1 MRPFF
6 FLFAFFI
13 LGSLNAQGNLQF
25 NQVVTLT
32 GTLTTSPVVVG
43 TVSAGKVWKIEHSAS
58 ERNGYAANISF
69 VCNNVASYPYFGST
83 PNAPTQ
89 GHVRGPIWLK
99 SGDYIQL
106 INSSVTYPS
115 NYFFSIVEFNVIP

>member
-1 MRPFF
+1 MRTFF
-6 FLFAFFI
+6 FLLAFFI

-43 TVSAGKVWKIEHSAS
+43 TVPAGKVWKIEHSAS

-83 PNAPTQ
+83 GNPPTQ
-89 GHVRGPIWLK
+89 GHVKGPIWLK

-106 INSSVTYPS
+106 INSSVSYPS
-115 NYFFSIVEFNVIP
+115 HYFFSIVEFNVIP

>member
-1 MRPFF
+1 MKTFF

-13 LGSLNAQGNLQF
+13 LGSFNAQGNLQF

-43 TVSAGKVWKIEHSAS
+43 TVPAGKVWKIEHNAS

-69 VCNNVASYPYFGST
+69 VCNNVASYAYFGST
-83 PNAPTQ
+83 GNPPTQ
-89 GHVRGPIWLK
+89 GHVKGPIWLK

-106 INSSVTYPS
+106 INSSVSYPS
-115 NYFFSIVEFNVIP
+115 HYFFSIVEFNVIP

>member
-1 MRPFF
+1 MKPFF

-32 GTLTTSPVVVG
+32 GTLTTSPVVG
-43 TVSAGKVWKIEHSAS
+43 TVPAGKVWKIEHSAS